1 VRALV
6 SPQKGADLLAMGA
19 AALAAVSVVF
29 QERDPG
35 YSQELLDTAQ
45 SLYLQ
50 VKHVIVVI
58 PCAACCVS

>member
-1 VRALV
+1 
-6 SPQKGADLLAMGA
+6 MGA

-29 QERDPG
+29 QDRDPG

-50 VKHVIVVI
+50 VRGTELDAGWYFSTVWQ
-58 PCAACCVS
+58 

>member
-1 VRALV
+1 MRALV

-50 VKHVIVVI
+50 VRFFGNCQSCNVM
-58 PCAACCVS
+58 SSM